1 MVNVNIVRRAGTVNG
16 INRTKLSKIPKSYN
30 VTK

>member
-1 MVNVNIVRRAGTVNG
+1 MVNVNIFRRAGTVNG
-16 INRTKLSKIPKSYN
+16 INKTNLSKIPKSY